1 MKKKKIL
8 IVSLL
13 LFTLT
18 LTGCTSYLKDEDK
31 RIVKNETTGQNLVE
45 NILCKPMSSTTLE
58 KYDDNNVNLDDLPEC
73 SDFKITSGGYEG
85 IWTSLFVKPLAW
97 LLLKIGFIV
106 KNFGLSIIIVT
117 LIIRII
123 MMPFTKKAAVQSE
136 NMKKVKPELDKLEK
150 KYKSKND
157 KDSMMQK
164 SQEMLI
170 LYKKYNISPMAGCL
184 FSFIQLPLFLAFY
197 EALYRLP
204 AIFEGKLL
212 FFDLGVT
219 PLIAFGNGQYYY
231 IILVILVFLVTY
243 YSFKLNSGA
252 AMGKDQEAQMKMMR
266 NITLVMIGTASFTVS
281 SAIALYWIT
290 NSSFTIIQNLYVKR
304 SAVK

>member
-58 KYDDNNVNLDDLPEC
+58 KYDDNNVNLDALPEC

-106 KNFGLSIIIVT
+106 KNFGLSIII
-117 LIIRII
+117 
-123 MMPFTKKAAVQSE
+123 
-136 NMKKVKPELDKLEK
+136 
-150 KYKSKND
+150 
-157 KDSMMQK
+157 
-164 SQEMLI
+164 
-170 LYKKYNISPMAGCL
+170 
-184 FSFIQLPLFLAFY
+184 
-197 EALYRLP
+197 
-204 AIFEGKLL
+204 
-212 FFDLGVT
+212 
-219 PLIAFGNGQYYY
+219 
-231 IILVILVFLVTY
+231 
-243 YSFKLNSGA
+243 
-252 AMGKDQEAQMKMMR
+252 
-266 NITLVMIGTASFTVS
+266 
-281 SAIALYWIT
+281 
-290 NSSFTIIQNLYVKR
+290 
-304 SAVK
+304 